1 MNNKSLLH
9 CLEMTFFGMLLSSNV
24 MKVLFFNDI
33 FLFTCVPFFSERT
46 QNFKGLDLCWQ
57 KIHAFVQY
65 YSLVNTVC
73 SFIFSSKV
81 LTLWT
86 LVYMEI
92 PDVKTILFQNWPLHS
107 IVNNFESNNWF
118 QPGKLLTIVLKS
130 NVKNQSFHNSHILLL
145 FVASES
151 VSECKK

>member
-1 MNNKSLLH
+1 MSSEHVNLWTIKVCYIALKWPFLECCCHLMWWKYFSLMTYLYLH
-9 CLEMTFFGMLLSSNV
+9 V
-24 MKVLFFNDI
+24 YLFFE
-33 FLFTCVPFFSERT
+33 TR
-46 QNFKGLDLCWQ
+46 QNFKGLELCWQ
-57 KIHAFVQY
+57 KVYSFVQY

-86 LVYMEI
+86 LVYIEI
-92 PDVKTILFQNWPLHS
+92 PEVKTILFQNWPLHS

-130 NVKNQSFHNSHILLL
+130 NVNKAKSL
-145 FVASES
+145 
-151 VSECKK
+151 